1 MDVMFGVPAGWRRVV
16 ICDSPAQGLRTR
28 CAATSAWASSAAA
41 ASPAGPA
48 HPEEVAPY
56 RRYWLRS
63 EPRITRCRLHR
74 PRRWTWS
81 LTNATQ
87 RSRV

>member
-56 RRYWLRS
+56 ITVAVFRSVVTLPLSVTPSSWL
-63 EPRITRCRLHR
+63 PVT
-74 PRRWTWS
+74 
-81 LTNATQ
+81 
-87 RSRV
+87 